1 MQLDRTQ
8 TTEEAATLNAMGAE
22 MRRLWA
28 VGVAGRATI
37 TGVQD
42 TGRRLAGNTVLD
54 LDLLV
59 SVPHHAPYHT
69 TLRVPIGGSDLT
81 PYGPGAQ
88 YNVKVDPLD
97 PHRVAFS
104 A

>member
-8 TTEEAATLNAMGAE
+8 TTEEAAVLNAMGAE

-37 TGVQD
+37 TGVRD
-42 TGRRLAGNTVLD
+42 TQQRLAGNVVLD

-59 SVPHHAPYHT
+59 RVGDRSPYAT
-69 TLRVPIGGSDLT
+69 RLRVPIAGRDRA
-81 PYGPGAQ
+81 PYAPGAQ
-88 YNVKVDPLD
+88 YNVKVDPQD